1 MGCGGQGVVTLLRA
15 GQVASAA
22 DVNLETLRYYERVGI
37 LPEPDRSLGGQRQ
50 YGPEAVT
57 TIRIVKALQRL
68 GFTLSEVSDLLQS
81 GRHRHHSTDPALQEA
96 IAAKIIDI
104 DERIADL
111 RAVRAS
117 LLAATS
123 AGCADLTVCAGTPA
137 CPLPFTQLDR
147 APTAARVRQA

>member
-1 MGCGGQGVVTLLRA
+1 VTLLRA

-22 DVNLETLRYYERVGI
+22 GVNLETLRYYERLGI
-37 LPEPDRSLGGQRQ
+37 LPEPDRTLGGQRQ

-57 TIRIVKALQRL
+57 TVRIVKALQRL
-68 GFTLSEVSDLLQS
+68 GFTLAEVSDLLRS

-96 IAAKIIDI
+96 ITAKIIDI
-104 DERIADL
+104 DRRIADL

-117 LLAATS
+117 LLAAIT
-123 AGCADLTVCAGTPA
+123 AGCEDLSVCAGTPA

-147 APTAARVRQA
+147 ASTAAPVGRSEPAL